1 MSTVLES
8 VVPASGDTV
17 AGSRSSEH
25 SYSTGRLYSDWIQAP
40 LARAQFFTVVPS
52 FTLVGRRYAAALSTP
67 ELELIRNE
75 LAEWRY
81 SAAASFWA
89 FEDALPEE

>member
-1 MSTVLES
+1 MSLATES

-17 AGSRSSEH
+17 SGARH
-25 SYSTGRLYSDWIQAP
+25 ADHRYSTGRLYSDWIQAP
-40 LARAQFFTVVPS
+40 LSRAQSFAVAPT
-52 FTLVGRRYAAALSTP
+52 FTLVGPHYAAAPSSL
-67 ELELIRNE
+67 ELELMRNE